1 MGPEPC
7 RRGER
12 GYEMKTIV
20 ISGASSKVGK
30 TTLARKV
37 CEILPGAVHVKIG
50 HGARKT
56 GMDNVFYPHGTG
68 FERIEAEN
76 RGAPFLVIES
86 NGILREIDPDLAI
99 YLPGGSPKPSA
110 AQAAEKADIVGGE
123 PISRG
128 ETREIAARLGV
139 GFEEAS
145 AIAAAAGSVMEGP
158 DDKLR

>member
-1 MGPEPC
+1 
-7 RRGER
+7 
-12 GYEMKTIV
+12 MKTIV

-30 TTLARKV
+30 TTLAGKV

-50 HGARKT
+50 HGTRKP
-56 GMDNVFYPHGTG
+56 GMGNIFYPHGTG

-76 RGAPFLVIES
+76 RGALFLVIES

-110 AQAAEKADIVGGE
+110 AEAAEKADIVGGE
-123 PISRG
+123 PIGRG
-128 ETREIAARLGV
+128 AIREIAERLGV
-139 GFEEAS
+139 GVEAAS
-145 AIAAAAGSVMEGP
+145 AIAAAAGSVTEET